1 MTTPGRVVCP
11 VCQAPLP
18 TEGKVCPTCGLP
30 RELWPGARS
39 PLSSPGGGDDPYEQW
54 VSALEGLRKP
64 PGAGGYAESD
74 PEEETERL
82 PPGPALG
89 EEEVRVPPLASADG
103 LPLQELVDELSDF
116 LQIGRRAGFNLSA
129 FGPETARL
137 LDSMRSLDPELSRE
151 ALLTL
156 RDRLY
161 DHLGREFTTRLSSAT
176 SQLRTFDPFVRIDGA
191 LGYLDPLRDALR
203 SGDLRQA
210 QVTLRRL
217 DGEMGLLE
225 SQLGSVGDVLRSLA
239 HLKSSLRS
247 VGGDPDALAG
257 LEAKALE
264 AARTGGRTAAETML
278 GEEVQRLSELLTD
291 RLVEE
296 LHALSVELRELRA
309 RGTDVEGAILLARD
323 LTEELR
329 DAQPLRAAQ
338 GLPRLREELRQAR
351 ERPVA
356 EEATR

>member
-1 MTTPGRVVCP
+1 MTASGRFVCP

-39 PLSSPGGGDDPYEQW
+39 PLASPGGDDPYEQW
-54 VSALEGLRKP
+54 VNALEGLRRQP
-64 PGAGGYAESD
+64 AAGGFVETG
-74 PEEETERL
+74 PEEATERL
-82 PPGPALG
+82 MPEPTLG
-89 EEEVRVPPLASADG
+89 EEEIRVPPLASADG
-103 LPLQELVDELSDF
+103 LPLQEIVDELSDF

-137 LDSMRSLDPELSRE
+137 LDSMRSMDPELSRE

-156 RDRLY
+156 RGRLY
-161 DHLGREFTTRLSSAT
+161 DHLGNEFANRLTAAT
-176 SQLRTFDPFVRIDGA
+176 SQLRTFDPFVRIDDA

-225 SQLGSVGDVLRSLA
+225 AQLGSVGELLRSMA
-239 HLKSSLRS
+239 HLKSWLRFL
-247 VGGDPDALAG
+247 GGDPSLVAG
-257 LEAKALE
+257 LERKALE

-278 GEEVQRLSELLTD
+278 GEEVQRLGELLTD

-296 LHALSVELRELRA
+296 LHGLSVELRTLRA
-309 RGTDVEGAILLARD
+309 KGTDVERAILLARD

-329 DAQPLRAAQ
+329 ESQPLRAAQ

-356 EEATR
+356 EAASR